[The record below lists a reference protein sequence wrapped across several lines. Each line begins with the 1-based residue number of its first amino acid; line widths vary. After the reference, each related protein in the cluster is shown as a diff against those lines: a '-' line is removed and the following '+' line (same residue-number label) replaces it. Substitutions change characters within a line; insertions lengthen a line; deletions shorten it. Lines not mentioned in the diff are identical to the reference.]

1 MATRYVSKCGSWS
14 GGVFD
19 TSFPYIK
26 KPYFDLYM
34 KWALEDPVSE
44 KEILRNNAGE
54 KFQGNRNPYV
64 DHPSY
69 FYRAYCM

>member
-1 MATRYVSKCGSWS
+1 
-14 GGVFD
+14 
-19 TSFPYIK
+19 
-26 KPYFDLYM
+26 M